1 MRLCPPLANAMA
13 RGTLQQRVSDSRQIW
28 TWTHIAT
35 AFDDDDGDDD
45 DEYNHTICLSRYHP
59 GAANNQAYLRPRR
72 PWLHVTPLDESR
84 RPLTHRPHRSVRDLA
99 RAKTTRTMASL
110 QIPMRGK
117 SGGTPTTKAV
127 ILVGGPSRGTRFR
140 PLSLDLPK
148 V

>member
-1 MRLCPPLANAMA
+1 MTPWASRDSLGRIPP
-13 RGTLQQRVSDSRQIW
+13 
-28 TWTHIAT
+28 T
-35 AFDDDDGDDD
+35 A
-45 DEYNHTICLSRYHP
+45 HP
-59 GAANNQAYLRPRR
+59 
-72 PWLHVTPLDESR
+72 SS
-84 RPLTHRPHRSVRDLA
+84 HRSVRDLV